1 VLLEQNRP
9 GVSENGGTAN
19 LVPGKNRR
27 APAWPAIYRD
37 RFAMNFKLELRSGKA
52 LCAANQ
58 SSDVKH
64 RMIAFALKT

>member
-19 LVPGKNRR
+19 LVPGTGV
-27 APAWPAIYRD
+27 YRD
-37 RFAMNFKLELRSGKA
+37 RFATNFKLELRSGKA
-52 LCAANQ
+52 LCTANQ

>member
-1 VLLEQNRP
+1 MSLKTAEQP
-9 GVSENGGTAN
+9 ISFPEKTIG
-19 LVPGKNRR
+19 R
-27 APAWPAIYRD
+27 ALHEPTICRG

-52 LCAANQ
+52 LCTANQ